1 MATTYLHNDS
11 YPTSDPLAVG
21 PLGYQGFESAMKAVH
36 EADVVLA
43 IGSRMNPF
51 GTLPQYGFD
60 YWPSRE
66 QCKIIQIDIDHKRLG
81 LTKEADVYVHGDA
94 NLCAQEIWCGLHEVE
109 NEIVCLKDKAQR
121 LERVAT
127 LKREW
132 EEKLNGWTYSN
143 VEANSERKIKPRIA
157 LRELEKA
164 LAGKEAIVS
173 TDIGNICSVS
183 NSYLRFD
190 GMCCVLFSEWKIHR
204 GM

>member
-1 MATTYLHNDS
+1 M
-11 YPTSDPLAVG
+11 
-21 PLGYQGFESAMKAVH
+21 
-36 EADVVLA
+36 
-43 IGSRMNPF
+43 
-51 GTLPQYGFD
+51 
-60 YWPSRE
+60 
-66 QCKIIQIDIDHKRLG
+66 
-81 LTKEADVYVHGDA
+81 
-94 NLCAQEIWCGLHEVE
+94 
-109 NEIVCLKDKAQR
+109 
-121 LERVAT
+121 AT

-190 GMCCVLFSEWKIHR
+190 GMCCVLFSEWKVQSEKYTVKYVL
-204 GM
+204 